1 MKSRDKRIIA
11 VDLRGRSFGFAVFEG
26 PSRLHD
32 WGVRSF
38 RCGVNAV
45 KIPASEKFAA
55 LFDYFSPDA
64 VVLRDRGRDGNAKR
78 RAMRETVLGE
88 AAKRRIPV
96 RLVSR
101 RAVKDAFAGAN
112 RNKYTIGAS
121 IAERLPE
128 LAATLP
134 TAHKIW
140 MGEEYHLS
148 VFDAAAAGIAYFS
161 HGQSAPRLPPKS
173 RKRTL
178 PPAPGAEPLAL
189 QMRRS

>member
-1 MKSRDKRIIA
+1 MKSRDERIIA

-26 PSRLHD
+26 PSRLLD

-55 LFDYFSPDA
+55 LLDDYVPDV
-64 VVLRDRGRDGNAKR
+64 VVLRDRGTDGNAKR
-78 RAMRETVLGE
+78 REMRESVLGE

-96 RLVSR
+96 RLLSR
-101 RAVKDAFAGAN
+101 RAVKDAFVGAN

-128 LAATLP
+128 LASTLP

-140 MGEEYHLS
+140 MSEEYQLS
-148 VFDAAAAGIAYFS
+148 VFDAAAVGIAYLS
-161 HGQSAPRLPPKS
+161 HGQSAPCLPPKS
-173 RKRTL
+173 RKQTF
-178 PPAPGAEPLAL
+178 PTAPGA
-189 QMRRS
+189 RSH